1 MPQYSYAAF
10 GLVVGR
16 PDTNIPSTI
25 RPRPAQ
31 EFVLRFNHYDEK
43 QAQEHLEAYEAAYKT
58 FREQVGLYD
67 KTWRQAVVL
76 STAFSYMD
84 GRENLRESVVARG
97 FKLK

>member
-1 MPQYSYAAF
+1 LPQYSYAAF

-67 KTWRQAVVL
+67 KTWR
-76 STAFSYMD
+76 
-84 GRENLRESVVARG
+84 
-97 FKLK
+97 